1 MQEDLSLFVSNVTH
15 GEKVWESQS
24 RRDKKRVKIKLFSR
38 QGRWETQTC
47 LCAGESHLEPGV
59 VAVRVEAE
67 GEEVRRLGSVALQP
81 GNLRERKKARKGFVS
96 DKFSWHLIS
105 DMEEPADRREGDR
118 IN

>member
-1 MQEDLSLFVSNVTH
+1 M
-15 GEKVWESQS
+15 
-24 RRDKKRVKIKLFSR
+24 RRRISACFLV
-38 QGRWETQTC
+38 
-47 LCAGESHLEPGV
+47 SHLEPGV

-96 DKFSWHLIS
+96 DKFSWHLKS
-105 DMEEPADRREGDR
+105 DMEERADRREGDR